1 MIKIYLAG
9 KVAKGDEI
17 GRIEDWRARYKK
29 ELDGCT
35 KEKLFFMDPDD
46 PDLDE
51 SDSMEIVGHDC
62 NLIRNCDLIIVN
74 AETKLGVGTAQEM
87 IVAKHFKKCV
97 VSVIPENS
105 HYCRKNLNMYG
116 NIIEKWIHPFMN
128 IMSDVVVESL
138 GELGDD
144 FDTTVKRIHNGDI
157 KDITVIDMACDYYCK
172 RKKDM

>member
-17 GRIEDWRARYKK
+17 GKIEDWRARYKK
-29 ELDGCT
+29 ELDGNI

-74 AETKLGVGTAQEM
+74 AESKLGVGTAQEM
-87 IVAKHFKKCV
+87 IVAKYYKKCV

-116 NIIEKWIHPFMN
+116 NIIEKWMHPFMN
-128 IMSDVVVESL
+128 IISDVIVANLCELMDSFDIVV
-138 GELGDD
+138 
-144 FDTTVKRIHNGDI
+144 KKIHQGDI
-157 KDITVIDMACDYYCK
+157 KDMTVIDMACNYYCN
-172 RKKDM
+172 KKKNI